1 MIPKTGNKQAD
12 TAFLVII
19 LAAVAYLVYK
29 VTKVAG
35 AGAGAVETA
44 FDNINDFFEGD
55 TSLPNPATIK
65 IDETKL
71 THPREQFDIW
81 VNQLYDALWG
91 FIADDQ
97 TIRDIM
103 YQVNSDDD
111 LKLLI
116 KLYGSQSSMFETSRG
131 SLVTHLREIVP
142 DDIAG
147 FNYHFEGWNMKL
159 RI

>member
-12 TAFLVII
+12 TALIVII

-29 VTKVAG
+29 LTKVVG
-35 AGAGAVETA
+35 AGAGAVQTGL
-44 FDNINDFFEGD
+44 DNINDFFEGD
-55 TSLPNPATIK
+55 TSLPDPATIK

-71 THPREQFDIW
+71 THPKEQFEIW
-81 VNQLYDALWG
+81 ANQIYDALWG
-91 FIADDQ
+91 FFADDQ

-103 YQVNSDDD
+103 YQINSDDD

-116 KLYGSQSSMFETSRG
+116 KLYGTQSSIFETSSG

-142 DDIAG
+142 EDIAG